1 MIYKYYTDGAATM
14 KKING
19 EYIRGAGGW
28 AWARVDSETNKI
40 LEIASGHIDNTS
52 NNAMELNAI
61 YQALGHYITHYYSN
75 KTYDTVKIYSDSAY
89 CVNMLK
95 VGGWVYSWSRNNW
108 TRGKKHEPIE
118 NLDLIK
124 EIYEILIKLRE
135 GFKEVEF
142 VKVIGH
148 SGNELNDYVDQLAVE
163 EKEGIIRGKRIKQ
176 FFIDDFCC
184 APINDD
190 GTFGPIIQMGAVPE
204 HEYEIEL
211 EFKSQE

>member
-1 MIYKYYTDGAATM
+1 MIYEYYTDGACTL
-14 KKING
+14 KKTDNG
-19 EYIRGAGGW
+19 YEKGPGGW
-28 AWARVDSETNKI
+28 AFAQVKDNKPI
-40 LEIASGHIDNTS
+40 FSDGGHEDNTT
-52 NNAMELNAI
+52 NNAMELKAI
-61 YQALGHYITHYYSN
+61 YQALGHYIIHYYSD

-95 VGGWVYSWSRNNW
+95 DKGWVYSWSTNNW

-135 GFKEVEF
+135 GFREVEF
-142 VKVIGH
+142 IKVVGH
-148 SGNELNDYVDQLAVE
+148 SDNELNNYVDQLAVE
-163 EKEGIIRGKRIKQ
+163 VKEGLIRGKRIKQ
-176 FFIDDFCC
+176 ILVEDFCL

-190 GTFGPIIQMGAVPE
+190 GTFGPIIQMKAVPE